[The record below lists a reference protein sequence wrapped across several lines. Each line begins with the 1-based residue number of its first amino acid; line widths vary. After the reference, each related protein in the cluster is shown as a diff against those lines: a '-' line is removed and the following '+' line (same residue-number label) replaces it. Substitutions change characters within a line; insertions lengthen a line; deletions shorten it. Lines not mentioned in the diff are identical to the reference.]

1 MSDFLKR
8 VEEALRTVAP
18 LPSAVG
24 RGIRRAIGEKKAASD
39 REEEKEKYLAEYGE
53 SFKERTRADAL
64 EFQKMQK
71 EGKIPLDVK
80 FNPQGIATMR
90 DYEDLWSDSYK
101 RTREL
106 GRRNSAALH
115 NKLKQLG
122 HPDFDG
128 TNKRKR
134 QREEARKDP
143 LDPLVQEERLRDAEM
158 AKRLRDAA
166 AERQRLSSE
175 EGAEEAPDLYFDPYG
190 EEPRTPEEPQRLSS
204 PAIENVEP
212 LEDYFD
218 PYGEEPRTPEEPQ
231 KQEKKKKKKATPLPK
246 GKGAIDPSLLPNKRA
261 LLKKTKRDND
271 RKKRRGKK

>member
-18 LPSAVG
+18 IPSAVG
-24 RGIRRAIGEKKAASD
+24 RGIGRAIGEKKAASD
-39 REEEKEKYLAEYGE
+39 REEEIEKYLAEYGE

-71 EGKIPLDVK
+71 EGKIPLEVR
-80 FNPQGIATMR
+80 FNPQGRAIMR
-90 DYEDLWSDSYK
+90 DYEDLWSDPYK

-106 GRRNSAALH
+106 GRRKTVAPRD
-115 NKLKQLG
+115 KLKQLG
-122 HPDFDG
+122 HDFDRG
-128 TNKRKR
+128 MKERE
-134 QREEARKDP
+134 REEARKDP

-175 EGAEEAPDLYFDPYG
+175 EGVEEALDL
-190 EEPRTPEEPQRLSS
+190 
-204 PAIENVEP
+204 
-212 LEDYFD
+212 YFD

-231 KQEKKKKKKATPLPK
+231 KQEKKKKKKKKATPLPK

>member
-8 VEEALRTVAP
+8 VEEALRTVGP
-18 LPSAVG
+18 VPSAGIGRAVG
-24 RGIRRAIGEKKAASD
+24 RAVGEKKAASD
-39 REEEKEKYLAEYGE
+39 RGEEKEKYLAEYGE

-190 EEPRTPEEPQRLSS
+190 EEPRTPEEPQ
-204 PAIENVEP
+204 
-212 LEDYFD
+212 
-218 PYGEEPRTPEEPQ
+218 
-231 KQEKKKKKKATPLPK
+231 KQEKKKKKKKKATPLPK